1 MNPTKKY
8 IKIMKP
14 WRLSK
19 KQLSQMIKEKCSKK
33 FKIVPSD
40 FI

>member
-8 IKIMKP
+8 IEVMKP
-14 WRLSK
+14 WKHRK
-19 KQLSQMIKEKCSKK
+19 KQVSQMITEKCDKK

-40 FI
+40 FA

>member
-8 IKIMKP
+8 IEVMKP
-14 WRLSK
+14 WKSSK
-19 KQLSQMIKEKCSKK
+19 EQLSQMVNEKCYNN

-40 FI
+40 FA